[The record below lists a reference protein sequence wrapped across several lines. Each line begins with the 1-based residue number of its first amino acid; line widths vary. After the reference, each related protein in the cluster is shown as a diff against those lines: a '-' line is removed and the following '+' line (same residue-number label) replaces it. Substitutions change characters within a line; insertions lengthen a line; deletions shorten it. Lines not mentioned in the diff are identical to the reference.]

1 MKFLPWQEDLWLSK
15 QGNFLTFDKL
25 EHLLIALVGL
35 ILLHSFAPLLQ
46 QLPIVGFIFPTSLLW
61 QMMFIRLLGI
71 SREIYDG
78 LFPYDRKR
86 NLVQGWSWKD
96 LIANEAGISL
106 AGVLIVIFGGFF
118 Q

>member
-15 QGNFLTFDKL
+15 QGNFLIFDKL
-25 EHLLIALVGL
+25 EHLLIALTGL
-35 ILLHSFAPLLQ
+35 MLLHLLAPHLQ
-46 QLPIVGFIFPTSLLW
+46 QIPLVNLIFPTSLFW

-71 SREIYDG
+71 SREIRDG

-96 LIANEAGISL
+96 LIANEAGLWI
-106 AGVLIVIFGGFF
+106 ALIIIKSGAAI
-118 Q
+118 

>member
-25 EHLLIALVGL
+25 EHLLIALTGV
-35 ILLHSFAPLLQ
+35 ILLHFFAAHLQ
-46 QLPIVGFIFPTSLLW
+46 HIPFIGFIFPTSLLW